1 MRKGRVPQIYKDLI
15 VKKKMEKG
23 YKQVYKEDKNLE
35 KNHLHI
41 LHMHKELVL
50 MIKKHQCKE
59 FHMDRNVK
67 PLVEKNQL
75 KKEYIKGNHYI

>member
-1 MRKGRVPQIYKDLI
+1 
-15 VKKKMEKG
+15 
-23 YKQVYKEDKNLE
+23 
-35 KNHLHI
+35 
-41 LHMHKELVL
+41 MHKELVL

-75 KKEYIKGNHYI
+75 KKEYIKGNHHI